1 MTMAAAET
9 PSAAAFDQVRALA
22 DDAERL
28 AADARTAGRQVED
41 FLQRQVATRPYQ
53 TLLIAAGAGY
63 VLGGGLAS
71 SLTREVVRLVLRTAG
86 PSLLTAVLFRESP
99 PGTKARSGS
108 GGDGN
113 DLG

>member
-9 PSAAAFDQVRALA
+9 PSAPGFDQVRAVA

-41 FLQRQVATRPYQ
+41 FLQRQMATRPYQ
-53 TLLIAAGAGY
+53 TLLTAAGAGY

-86 PSLLTAVLFRESP
+86 PSLLAAVLSQESTP
-99 PGTKARSGS
+99 ETKARSGS
-108 GGDGN
+108 GADGN
-113 DLG
+113 DVG